1 MATDDN
7 KTFTRILEWVAAVRA
22 GPRGAVRTR
31 IGMRRWRPGPASVA
45 VAALLCL
52 LFGVLYLATQIR
64 TVFSDQFK
72 QEYAGL
78 VLEATEHADSARE
91 QLAVWQ
97 RMSGVSRDAA
107 YQQGYR
113 AARGEFARRLAS
125 LAALVDASPSPAPP
139 LPSTLAADAPPET
152 TVAQLGDVYAFW
164 HAQREASSADVRLRA
179 THVSRTLIVLATL
192 LFCMLITALGMYAK
206 RNRQLAG
213 QSHEFEHAS
222 LHDPLTGLPN
232 RRMLLTAL
240 DDAADGARTA
250 IAERRVAL
258 LYIDLDG
265 FKQVNDS
272 FGHRTGDA
280 FLVDVSARFRAS
292 VRKSDL
298 VARIGGDEF
307 AVLVREFVNETQLVE
322 IARRLIAC
330 VVRADEEMGV
340 GPVRASIG
348 IASFPDDVDD
358 PRHLVAAADAA
369 MYRVKRDGKDGYAF
383 AAPTGGVEREG

>member
-1 MATDDN
+1 M
-7 KTFTRILEWVAAVRA
+7 W
-22 GPRGAVRTR
+22 
-31 IGMRRWRPGPASVA
+31 MRRWRPGPASVA

-52 LFGVLYLATQIR
+52 LLGVLYLATQIR
-64 TVFSDQFK
+64 TVFSDQLK

-78 VLEATEHADSARE
+78 VLEAAEHADSARE

-97 RMSGVSRDAA
+97 SMPGASRDAA
-107 YQQGYR
+107 YQQGYS

-125 LAALVDASPSPAPP
+125 LEALVNASPSPAPP
-139 LPSTLAADAPPET
+139 LPSTLAADASPE
-152 TVAQLGDVYAFW
+152 AAAALLGDVYAYW

-213 QSHEFEHAS
+213 QSYEFEHAS
-222 LHDPLTGLPN
+222 LHDSLTGLPN
-232 RRMLLTAL
+232 RRMLITAL

-250 IAERRVAL
+250 RAERRTAL

-272 FGHRTGDA
+272 FGHRTGDE

-292 VRKSDL
+292 VRRSDL

-307 AVLVREFVNETQLVE
+307 AVLVREFVGETQLVE
-322 IARRLIAC
+322 IARRLIGC

-383 AAPTGGVEREG
+383 AAPAGAVEREG